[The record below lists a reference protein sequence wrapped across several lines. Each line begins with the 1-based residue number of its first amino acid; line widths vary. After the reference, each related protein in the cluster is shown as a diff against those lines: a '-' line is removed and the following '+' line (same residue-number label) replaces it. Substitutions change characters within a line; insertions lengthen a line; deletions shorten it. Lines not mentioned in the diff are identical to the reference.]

1 MIRRFAQTLVETLAE
16 QFPAVMILGPR
27 QCGKTTLA
35 RHFLQ
40 GNYFDLERPSDYQ
53 VFAGDIEL
61 ALGRLNEPLI
71 LDEAQTVPQLFSVL
85 RSVIDQ
91 KRDRSGRFYLLGSVS
106 PALVRQVSESLAG
119 RIAIVELTPF
129 LHMEVAGED

>member
-1 MIRRFAQTLVETLAE
+1 MIRRFAQKLIETLAR

-53 VFAGDIEL
+53 VFAGDLEL
-61 ALGRLNEPLI
+61 ALGRLDEPLI

-85 RSVIDQ
+85 RSVIDE
-91 KRDRSGRFYLLGSVS
+91 KRDQSGRFYLLGSVS
-106 PALVRQVSESLAG
+106 PALVRQVSESLA
-119 RIAIVELTPF
+119 
-129 LHMEVAGED
+129 